1 MPHITEEI
9 YQLRFAK
16 EENYKSIH
24 ISKWPVDNKKY
35 VDKEVEKIGDTVI
48 KIIQDV
54 RKFKTSNKK
63 SLKQE
68 ITIKLNKN
76 DYKIVRNVIDDL
88 KSVTNA
94 KEITIGNNFEVSL
107 I

>member
-1 MPHITEEI
+1 M
-9 YQLRFAK
+9 
-16 EENYKSIH
+16 
-24 ISKWPVDNKKY
+24 
-35 VDKEVEKIGDTVI
+35 VI

-54 RKFKTSNKK
+54 RKFKTANKK